1 MHRFSQP
8 PPRLISVLGS
18 LILLVLLNASLSQCQ
33 RLPPARPDRQ
43 PVRVQ
48 QVISGEIL
56 EVLPLEGEAE
66 VQQVRL
72 IGIEA
77 PDWRQEP
84 WGEATQRWLRT
95 QLEGQTVELESD
107 VQEWESADRRWGYL
121 WQGQHLVNGAI
132 VAAGHALVSPQL
144 PNVRYRQRLQR
155 AQETARL
162 RGVGI
167 WNPDRPLR
175 QTPSQFRQRQT
186 KPTP

>member
-1 MHRFSQP
+1 MQYTAKSWFGRFCSG
-8 PPRLISVLGS
+8 LVL
-18 LILLVLLNASLSQCQ
+18 LLVLNLGLSQCQ
-33 RLPPARPDRQ
+33 GLPQTAADRQ

-48 QVISGEIL
+48 QVISGDTV
-56 EVLPLEGEAE
+56 EVLLLQGEAA

-84 WGEATQRWLRT
+84 WGEATQRWLRS

-121 WQGQHLVNGAI
+121 WQGQQLVNGAI
-132 VAAGHALVSPQL
+132 VAAGHALASPQL

-162 RGVGI
+162 RSVGI

-175 QTPSQFRQRQT
+175 QTPSQFRQRQA
-186 KPTP
+186 TPN